1 MFHETQRAV
10 ETFSE
15 TFVQITGLHCP
26 EGGGY
31 YPPPLWTV
39 RGAQDRWEKHFSQ
52 KWEPITL
59 VERKFFQETG
69 CSQQSGAP
77 RTVERG
83 GVIPPPLWTET
94 FRDLESFGR
103 DLDTAIWTSGPRFG
117 HSIFEFSV
125 QKLSL
130 GPGIF
135 RAALSQL
142 CRAFPQKV
150 ARMWTELGRG
160 VSFAGPKIVWLL
172 PIFWEDLRYI

>member
-1 MFHETQRAV
+1 MVHETQRAV

-31 YPPPLWTV
+31 YPPPS
-39 RGAQDRWEKHFSQ
+39 G
-52 KWEPITL
+52 
-59 VERKFFQETG
+59 
-69 CSQQSGAP
+69 QSGAP
-77 RTVERG
+77 RTVERNTLVKSGSPSPLSRENFFKKQAALNSPGRPGLLRGG

-150 ARMWTELGRG
+150 ARMWTELG
-160 VSFAGPKIVWLL
+160 
-172 PIFWEDLRYI
+172 